1 MREVWKPHV
10 VVAAVVE
17 IDGKF
22 LVVEEHTSDG
32 VRFNQPAGHWEAN
45 ETLTEA
51 VVRETLEET
60 GYHFRPTALLG
71 IYRYAAPKKIAPNKI
86 EPNKPITYLRF
97 AFRGEIT
104 GQVENAQLDDGIIGP
119 QWLTYEALAAC
130 PEKHRSPLVMHGIN
144 DYLAKKSYP
153 LELLSHL
160 A

>member
-71 IYRYAAPKKIAPNKI
+71 IYHYATPAKVAPDQI
-86 EPNKPITYLRF
+86 EPGQGITYLRF